1 MGWGNPF
8 SGVTHAISSGI
19 SGITHGADRL
29 IRDIPG
35 SKKEWETGGR
45 YAAAIPTGGLSLAKN
60 RNQALRIAGTEAALL
75 GGAYGLGVG
84 GFGAAPEVAG
94 GATGA
99 STFGPFAGGYEG
111 ATTGG
116 LTDFGLADPVGT
128 AASAGTGA
136 EGAGTVLAAE
146 GGGGGLGGGSTVAS
160 LFRDTATGA
169 TGLGGSTAPA
179 SVTGASGLPPAAIG
193 SGGQFPSNLGP
204 LGDSTTWAADKVNPD
219 MARAA
224 TTSTLGTVSKFAAK
238 YGLPIA
244 ALSTQLL
251 RRPGIPQEGNLSS
264 RYDTMNAAGN
274 ADIASARAGKISKSQ
289 QAQVDTFKRDSDS
302 ALKQYMA
309 NSGQGLDSTSYLEM
323 KGKIDLAATAM
334 QQGFVDQL
342 FSQGLA
348 ELGLADS
355 AQSQL
360 INLRM
365 QREQNTSDALNNF
378 MMTAGMIGVFG

>member
-1 MGWGNPF
+1 MGLF
-8 SGVTHAISSGI
+8 SGVTNAISHGL

-94 GATGA
+94 SAPAGWAADTYGMSTIPGDIPASSAITGATSSTIPSEYATGGA
-99 STFGPFAGGYEG
+99 DFLGGDTISGVSSPSSVAGG
-111 ATTGG
+111 T
-116 LTDFGLADPVGT
+116 PVG
-128 AASAGTGA
+128 
-136 EGAGTVLAAE
+136 
-146 GGGGGLGGGSTVAS
+146 VA
-160 LFRDTATGA
+160 FPNTATGNV
-169 TGLGGSTAPA
+169 GLGGSTAPT
-179 SVTGASGLPPAAIG
+179 SVTSASGLPPAAIG

-224 TTSTLGTVSKFAAK
+224 TTSTLGTIGKFAAK

-274 ADIASARAGKISKSQ
+274 ADIASARAGTISKSQ